1 MAPTFRSGKSAFFSL
16 TSATGGTINLS
27 SGLTDASMDRVAQA
41 LKVTTFGKNDEV
53 YIPGLR
59 DATLKLTGI
68 FASTYEEKL
77 FPLLGSTSGGA
88 WVMGPESTANTRR
101 KYSGASVVTNVTIG
115 APVGDKVTM
124 SVDLQCSGTITS
136 TTF

>member
-1 MAPTFRSGKSAFFSL
+1 MALTFRSGKNAFVSI

-27 SGLTDASMDRVAQA
+27 SGLDDASLNRVAQA
-41 LKVTTFGKNDEV
+41 LKVTTFGDSDEV

-59 DATLKLTGI
+59 DATIRLAGH

-77 FPLLGSTSGGA
+77 SALLGSTAGGS
-88 WVMGPESTANTRR
+88 WIFGPESTANTRR
-101 KYSGASVVTNVTIG
+101 KTSGASILTGYVVG
-115 APVGDKVTM
+115 APVGDKVSM
-124 SVDLQCSGTITS
+124 SMTLQCSGAITA

>member
-1 MAPTFRSGKSAFFSL
+1 MAPSFRAGKGAYFSI

-27 SGLTDASMDRVAQA
+27 SGLSDATLSRVAAA
-41 LKVTTFGKNDEV
+41 LDVTHFGENDKNF
-53 YIPGLR
+53 IAGLR
-59 DATLKLTGI
+59 DATIKLTGI

-88 WVMGPESTANTRR
+88 WVYGPESTANTRR
-101 KYSGASVVTNVTIG
+101 KYSGSSVVTNVTIG
-115 APVGDKVTM
+115 SPVGAHVSM
-124 SVDLQCSGTITS
+124 SIDLQVSGTITA

>member
-1 MAPTFRSGKSAFFSL
+1 MAPAFRSGKNSFFSI

-27 SGLTDASMDRVAQA
+27 SGLDDASLDRVAQA
-41 LKVTTFGKNDEV
+41 LKVTTFGDSDEV

-59 DATLKLTGI
+59 DASISLAGH

-77 FPLLGSTSGGA
+77 FPLLGSTAGGT
-88 WVMGPESTANTRR
+88 WVYGPESTANTRR
-101 KYSGASVVTNVTIG
+101 KYSGASVVTNVKIG
-115 APVGDKVTM
+115 GPVGDKVSM
-124 SVDLQCSGTITS
+124 SLSLQCSGVITA

>member
-1 MAPTFRSGKSAFFSL
+1 MAPTFRSGKGAFFSI
-16 TSATGGTINLS
+16 TSATGGTVNLS
-27 SGLTDASMDRVAQA
+27 SGLDTASINRVAQA
-41 LKVTTFGKNDEV
+41 LKVTTFGDNDEN

-59 DATLKLTGI
+59 DATIKLAGH

-88 WVMGPESTANTRR
+88 WVYGPESTADHRR
-101 KYSGASVVTNVTIG
+101 KYSGNSVVTNVTIG
-115 APVGDKVTM
+115 SPVGDKVSISM
-124 SVDLQCSGTITS
+124 DLQCSGTITS

>member
-1 MAPTFRSGKSAFFSL
+1 MAPSFRSGKGAFFSI
-16 TSATGGTINLS
+16 TSATAGVINLS
-27 SGLTDASMDRVAQA
+27 SGLDDASLARVAQA
-41 LKVTTFGKNDEV
+41 LKVTTFGDNDEQ

-59 DATLKLTGI
+59 DATISLSGH

-88 WVMGPESTANTRR
+88 WVYGPESTANTRR
-101 KYSGASVVTNVTIG
+101 KYSGSSVVTGVTIG
-115 APVGDKVTM
+115 SPVGDKVHM
-124 SVDLQCSGTITS
+124 SMTLQCSGAITA